1 MLFMYLMFFRDAR
14 KKIIENI
21 FHRTILLSQ
30 TGGPRMTDQ
39 TTPKRR
45 GRGRPK
51 SAFTDSSTSTIQA
64 LDRGLAVLS
73 ALARDGGGTLS
84 DLSMRLGMPASTAHR
99 VLATLDKHGF
109 VDIDEETQTWRVGL
123 EAFRVGSAFM
133 QRTNLLE
140 VGRSTMRDLM
150 EQTGETANMGILDAD
165 HVVFI
170 GQVETHNPIRAFH
183 RPGSRGPMHASGIGK
198 ALLAA
203 MPQPEAERL
212 LTRTGLQSFS
222 DKTLTSRESLLNDM
236 AATRQ
241 RGWSFDDEERY
252 EGMSCVAAVIY
263 DGYGAPVAGISV
275 SGPSAR
281 FAAGTLPSL
290 GAAVKAAAAEVTDR
304 IGGLMPRAAAE

>member
-1 MLFMYLMFFRDAR
+1 M
-14 KKIIENI
+14 N
-21 FHRTILLSQ
+21 
-30 TGGPRMTDQ
+30 DQ
-39 TTPKRR
+39 SIPKRR

-51 SAFTDSSTSTIQA
+51 SAFTDSSASTIQA

-84 DLSMRLGMPASTAHR
+84 DMSMRLGMPASTAHR
-99 VLATLDKHGF
+99 VLATLEKHGF
-109 VDIDEETQTWRVGL
+109 VDMDEETQTWRVGL

-150 EQTGETANMGILDAD
+150 EHTGETANMGILDAD

-203 MPQPEAERL
+203 MSEQDTQKL
-212 LTRTGLQSFS
+212 LTRTGLQQFS
-222 DKTLTSRESLLNDM
+222 PKTLTAPEDLM
-236 AATRQ
+236 ADLSETRI
-241 RGWSFDDEERY
+241 RGWSFDDEERF

-263 DGYGAPVAGISV
+263 DGYGEAVAGISV

-281 FAAGTLPSL
+281 FAASALPGL
-290 GAAVKAAAAEVTDR
+290 GEAVKAAAAEVTSR
-304 IGGLMPRAAAE
+304 IGGQMPRAAVAPP